1 MGIFQRLARL
11 IKANIN
17 AMISKAEDPEKQID
31 QLLREM
37 NEQLIKAKK
46 QVAVAIADE
55 KRLAKQWEQEVRD
68 AKEWERKAMMA
79 VKAGDDG
86 LAKEALN
93 RKRQHA
99 DLAEQF
105 KQQWE
110 GQKRAVEQLK
120 VALTQLAAKIEEAGR
135 KKTLLIARK
144 KRAEAQKQISETL
157 AGISETSALGEF
169 KRMEEK
175 IDQMAAEAEAGV
187 ELHQEMSGAD
197 LDQKFKALEAG
208 PGADS
213 DLEELKRKMG
223 LLPPAAAQAPAAEA
237 AKGAEVP
244 AMSDEQLAAEI
255 EKMKKELAETP
266 VEVPAAP
273 AAPPA
278 EKEAGK

>member
-11 IKANIN
+11 IKSNIN
-17 AMISKAEDPEKQID
+17 ALISKGEDPEKMIE

-37 NEQLIKAKK
+37 NDQLIKAKK

-105 KQQWE
+105 KQQWD

-120 VALTQLAAKIEEAGR
+120 LALTQLASKIEEAGR

-157 AGISETSALGEF
+157 AGISEGSALGEF

-187 ELHQEMSGAD
+187 ELHAEMSGSD
-197 LDQKFKALEAG
+197 LEQKFRSLEAG

-223 LLPPAAAQAPAAEA
+223 LLPAAETAPTATAPAAEA
-237 AKGAEVP
+237 P

-255 EKMKKELAETP
+255 AKMKKELAE
-266 VEVPAAP
+266 VEVPAAAP
-273 AAPPA
+273 AAPQ
-278 EKEAGK
+278 EKVAGK

>member
-11 IKANIN
+11 IKSNIN
-17 AMISKAEDPEKQID
+17 ALISKGEDPEKMIE

-37 NEQLIKAKK
+37 NEQLVKAKK

-79 VKAGDDG
+79 VRAGDDA
-86 LAKEALN
+86 LAKEALA

-120 VALTQLAAKIEEAGR
+120 LALTQLAAKIEEAGR

-144 KRAEAQKQISETL
+144 KRAEAQKQINETL
-157 AGISETSALGEF
+157 AGISEGSALGEF

-175 IDQMAAEAEAGV
+175 IDQMAAEAEAGI
-187 ELHQEMSGAD
+187 ELHSEMSGSD
-197 LDQKFKALEAG
+197 LEQKFRQLEAG

-223 LLPPAAAQAPAAEA
+223 LLPAEVAAAPAAPVKA
-237 AKGAEVP
+237 AEES

-255 EKMKKELAETP
+255 EKMKKELAQ
-266 VEVPAAP
+266 VEVPAVAP
-273 AAPPA
+273 AAPPR

>member
-17 AMISKAEDPEKQID
+17 ALISKAEDPEIQIE

-68 AKEWERKAMMA
+68 AKEWERKAMVA
-79 VKAGDDG
+79 VKAGDDA

-105 KQQWE
+105 KAQWE
-110 GQKRAVEQLK
+110 AQKRAVEQLK
-120 VALTQLAAKIEEAGR
+120 LALTQLSAKIEEAGR

-144 KRAEAQKQISETL
+144 KRAEAQKAINETL
-157 AGISETSALGEF
+157 AGITEGSAFGDF

-187 ELHQEMSGAD
+187 ELHAEMSGSD
-197 LDQKFKALEAG
+197 IEEKFRRLEAG
-208 PGADS
+208 PGADVEL
-213 DLEELKRKMG
+213 DELKRKMG
-223 LLPPAAAQAPAAEA
+223 LLPAAETQAPAPAVA
-237 AKGAEVP
+237 AAASDVS
-244 AMSDEQLAAEI
+244 MTDEQLQAEI
-255 EKMKKELAETP
+255 EKMRKELAEETVP
-266 VEVPAAP
+266 AAAPAAP
-273 AAPPA
+273 AA
-278 EKEAGK
+278 EKKAGA

>member
-11 IKANIN
+11 IRANLN
-17 AMISKAEDPEKQID
+17 ALISKAEDPETQLE

-37 NEQLIKAKK
+37 SDQLIKAKK

-68 AKEWERKAMMA
+68 AKEWERKAMVA

-120 VALTQLAAKIEEAGR
+120 LALTQLATKIEEAGR

-144 KRAEAQKQISETL
+144 KRAEAQKAINETL
-157 AGISETSALGEF
+157 AGLTEGSAFGDF
-169 KRMEEK
+169 KRMEER
-175 IDQMAAEAEAGV
+175 IDQMAAEAEAGI
-187 ELHQEMSGAD
+187 ELHAEMAGSD
-197 LDQKFKALEAG
+197 VEQKFRALEAG
-208 PGADS
+208 AGADVE
-213 DLEELKRKMG
+213 LEELKRKMG
-223 LLPPAAAQAPAAEA
+223 LLPPVEAAKPAAAGAPAATA
-237 AKGAEVP
+237 DVP
-244 AMSDEQLAAEI
+244 AMSEEQMMAELAQ
-255 EKMKKELAETP
+255 MKKDLAEAT
-266 VEVPAAP
+266 VEAP
-273 AAPPA
+273 AGGGGGG
-278 EKEAGK
+278 KEAGK

>member
-11 IKANIN
+11 IKSNIN
-17 AMISKAEDPEKQID
+17 ALISKGEDPEKMIE

-37 NEQLIKAKK
+37 NDQLIKAKK

-79 VKAGDDG
+79 VKAGDDA

-120 VALTQLAAKIEEAGR
+120 LALTQLAAKIEEAGR

-157 AGISETSALGEF
+157 AGISEGSALGEF

-187 ELHQEMSGAD
+187 ELHSEMSGSD
-197 LDQKFKALEAG
+197 LDQKFRALEAG
-208 PGADS
+208 PGADT

-223 LLPPAAAQAPAAEA
+223 LLPAAEA
-237 AKGAEVP
+237 APAAGAPAQAAEAP

-255 EKMKKELAETP
+255 AKMKQELAE
-266 VEVPAAP
+266 VEVPAAAP
-273 AAPPA
+273 AAPQ
-278 EKEAGK
+278 EKVAGK